1 MLFAFYLAAA
11 VAVIATA
18 LVVTRKNAVHALLY
32 LVVSFLAVSVIFLLL
47 GAPFVAAL
55 EVILYAGAI
64 MVLFLFVIMM
74 LAVGEEDA
82 ARERAWLS
90 GGAWRGPTLLTL
102 ILAGELIW
110 LLLRSEG
117 PSLAGGPVEP
127 RQVALALF
135 GPYVIGA
142 ELAGMLL
149 LAGLVGAFHLG
160 RPHEKKKE
168 GAS

>member
-11 VAVIATA
+11 VALVATA

-32 LVVSFLAVSVIFLLL
+32 LVVSFLAVAVIFLLL

-55 EVILYAGAI
+55 EVIVYAGAI

-102 ILAGELIW
+102 ILAGELVWIV
-110 LLLRSEG
+110 LGGGG
-117 PSLAGGPVEP
+117 PSLSGGQVEP

-135 GPYVIGA
+135 GPYVIGV

-149 LAGLVGAFHLG
+149 LAGLVGAYHLG
-160 RPHEKKKE
+160 RPPESREH
-168 GAS
+168 S